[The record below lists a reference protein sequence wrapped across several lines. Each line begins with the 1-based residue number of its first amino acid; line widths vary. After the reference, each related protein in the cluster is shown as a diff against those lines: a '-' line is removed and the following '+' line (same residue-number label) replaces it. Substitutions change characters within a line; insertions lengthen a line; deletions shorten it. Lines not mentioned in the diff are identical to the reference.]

1 MSDFATIYSTLSQV
15 DLSKLT
21 EKKMGLTYLSWA
33 NAWDVMMAHYPAAT
47 FQTLPSETFSDGTVE
62 VWVEV
67 TVCDYSRR
75 MWLPVMDNRN
85 NAIPN
90 PSSRAVSDA
99 RMRCLVKCLSLFGL
113 GLYIYQGED
122 LPRKEEP
129 SNLYTEKQL
138 RDFRACLDHDDGMA
152 LALFVRDTDNEVLT
166 ALYNSF
172 PPNKI
177 SSSKAKVQEMMS
189 SAHKVVDEY
198 MMGIREAVENNDL
211 TALIEYKYELDTTTK
226 KLLKD
231 KLNENELKALRSVK
245 VE

>member
-15 DLSKLT
+15 DLSKFT

-33 NAWDVMMAHYPAAT
+33 NAWDVMMAHYPTAT

-67 TVCDYSRR
+67 TVCDHSRR

-122 LPRKEEP
+122 LPRKEEKP
-129 SNLYTEKQL
+129 FDQ
-138 RDFRACLDHDDGMA
+138 
-152 LALFVRDTDNEVLT
+152 EVLKAAAISILSYVHGEFSDEERYSSIQEIFAEMSDDEKSAIWVAKTKGGFFTQSEKDVIRT
-166 ALYNSF
+166 AAS
-172 PPNKI
+172 
-177 SSSKAKVQEMMS
+177 
-189 SAHKVVDEY
+189 
-198 MMGIREAVENNDL
+198 
-211 TALIEYKYELDTTTK
+211 YK
-226 KLLKD
+226 
-231 KLNENELKALRSVK
+231 S
-245 VE
+245 

>member
-67 TVCDYSRR
+67 TVCDHSRR

-122 LPRKEEP
+122 LPRKEEKP
-129 SNLYTEKQL
+129 VDQ
-138 RDFRACLDHDDGMA
+138 
-152 LALFVRDTDNEVLT
+152 EVLKAAAISILSYVHGEFSDEEKYSSIQEIFAEMSDDEKSAIWVAKTKGGFFTQSEKDVIRT
-166 ALYNSF
+166 AAS
-172 PPNKI
+172 
-177 SSSKAKVQEMMS
+177 
-189 SAHKVVDEY
+189 
-198 MMGIREAVENNDL
+198 
-211 TALIEYKYELDTTTK
+211 YK
-226 KLLKD
+226 
-231 KLNENELKALRSVK
+231 S
-245 VE
+245 

>member
-33 NAWDVMMAHYPAAT
+33 NAWDVMMAHYPTAT

-67 TVCDYSRR
+67 TVCDHSRR

-85 NAIPN
+85 NAIPS

-122 LPRKEEP
+122 LPKPKPVDMEAIKAAAVSILSYIHGEFTDDEKYSSIKEIFGEMSEDEKSAIWVAK
-129 SNLYTEKQL
+129 SNGGFFTQQEKAVIRTAASYT
-138 RDFRACLDHDDGMA
+138 
-152 LALFVRDTDNEVLT
+152 
-166 ALYNSF
+166 S
-172 PPNKI
+172 
-177 SSSKAKVQEMMS
+177 
-189 SAHKVVDEY
+189 
-198 MMGIREAVENNDL
+198 
-211 TALIEYKYELDTTTK
+211 
-226 KLLKD
+226 
-231 KLNENELKALRSVK
+231 
-245 VE
+245 